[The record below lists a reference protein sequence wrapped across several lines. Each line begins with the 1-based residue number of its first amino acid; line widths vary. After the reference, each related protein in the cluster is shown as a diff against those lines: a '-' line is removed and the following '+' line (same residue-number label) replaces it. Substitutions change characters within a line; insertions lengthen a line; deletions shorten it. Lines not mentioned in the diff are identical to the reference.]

1 MIVDALANAGR
12 YRGITP
18 LLDRALAE
26 IERLAGS
33 PLADGRHEFAGEKLV
48 AIFSSYQTE
57 DPKDK
62 RFEAHRRFID
72 IQVVLEGRETL
83 YWSPLPSLEPREG
96 YSDAD
101 DIAFFTGPAGIAV
114 PLEPGWF
121 TVLFPQDAH
130 KPGCVTPGNVAGSV
144 TGSPARVRKL
154 VIKVAV

>member
-1 MIVDALANAGR
+1 VIADTFANASR

-18 LLDRALAE
+18 LLNQALGE
-26 IERLAGS
+26 MERLARS
-33 PLADGRHEFAGEKLV
+33 PLAEGRHELAGEKLV
-48 AIFSSYQTE
+48 AFFSSYQTE
-57 DPKDK
+57 DPKEK

-83 YWSPLPSLEPREG
+83 YWSPLPSLEPREE

-101 DIAFFTGPAGIAV
+101 DIAFFTGSAGIAV
-114 PLEPGWF
+114 PLEPGRF

-130 KPGCVTPGNVAGSV
+130 KPGCVTGGPS
-144 TGSPARVRKL
+144 RVRKL